1 MNDSLLTN
9 DTNYYEKSIQDYET
23 PSHQRDHHHHYDNFV
38 NNPNDDIDNDE
49 NYHQSAKK
57 TRYNE
62 TQRNFSFFDNS
73 SGLQNSYDENGRGNG
88 NEMVNNGN
96 RDYDRNRDYNNW
108 NNNGISMDR
117 DREYQNNSQ
126 FTTPKMNTVTNNRSP
141 LSPLIRPAH
150 HHLGTPDEDTN
161 LTYEATDNN
170 VDKYGRKQTK
180 LAFKKK
186 RN

>member
-9 DTNYYEKSIQDYET
+9 DTNYFIKSMDGQDYET
-23 PSHQRDHHHHYDNFV
+23 PSHQRDHYDNFV
-38 NNPNDDIDNDE
+38 NNPNDDFDNDE
-49 NYHQSAKK
+49 SYHQRAKK

-62 TQRNFSFFDNS
+62 TQRTSSFFDNGD
-73 SGLQNSYDENGRGNG
+73 GLPNSFSENGRGNG
-88 NEMVNNGN
+88 NEMVHNGS
-96 RDYDRNRDYNNW
+96 RDYDRNRDYDYNNW
-108 NNNGISMDR
+108 NNNGISMER
-117 DREYQNNSQ
+117 GREFHNNSQ
-126 FTTPKMNTVTNNRSP
+126 FTTPKMNTVTNR
-141 LSPLIRPAH
+141 SPLIRPAH